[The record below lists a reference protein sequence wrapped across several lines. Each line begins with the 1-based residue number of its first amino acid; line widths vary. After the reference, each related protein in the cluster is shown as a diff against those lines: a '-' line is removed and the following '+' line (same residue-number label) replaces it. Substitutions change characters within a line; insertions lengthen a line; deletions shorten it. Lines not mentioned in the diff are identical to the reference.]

1 MIIVTGDDLGPA
13 VNADSPVPVYVQL
26 ANYVQA
32 RIEAGDWQ
40 PGRRL
45 PGERD
50 LADEWGVAYL
60 TIRRMARELRE
71 RGLLITV
78 PGKGN
83 FVSER

>member
-1 MIIVTGDDLGPA
+1 M
-13 VNADSPVPVYVQL
+13 PVYVQL

-32 RIEAGDWQ
+32 RIEAGDWR

-45 PGERD
+45 PAERD
-50 LADEWGVAYL
+50 LAEEWGVAYL

-71 RGLLITV
+71 RGLIVTV